1 MPPPGLLA
9 APRSGGTTSPSKSEL
24 IGAARVILDNCGV
37 QFSQNKIVRL
47 VLAMSA
53 DDSWGT
59 VPVDSHIA
67 MATEGV
73 DLDAMFAAIDAAE
86 AVSA

>member
-24 IGAARVILDNCGV
+24 IGA
-37 QFSQNKIVRL
+37 
-47 VLAMSA
+47 
-53 DDSWGT
+53 DSWGT

>member
-1 MPPPGLLA
+1 MV
-9 APRSGGTTSPSKSEL
+9 R
-24 IGAARVILDNCGV
+24 GAAGGWC
-37 QFSQNKIVRL
+37 IV
-47 VLAMSA
+47 SA
-53 DDSWGT
+53 ATPQEDSWGT

-86 AVSA
+86 AASA

>member
-1 MPPPGLLA
+1 
-9 APRSGGTTSPSKSEL
+9 
-24 IGAARVILDNCGV
+24 
-37 QFSQNKIVRL
+37 
-47 VLAMSA
+47 MSA
-53 DDSWGT
+53 ATPQDDSWGT

>member
-1 MPPPGLLA
+1 
-9 APRSGGTTSPSKSEL
+9 
-24 IGAARVILDNCGV
+24 
-37 QFSQNKIVRL
+37 
-47 VLAMSA
+47 MSA